1 MTAIALIQDFE
12 NSIMKTSYFC
22 VTGIGTA
29 AGWLYPISLMLANND
44 IKVTECNA
52 VVEAVTDFFN
62 NMCLP
67 GALTSFYNPFGK

>member
-1 MTAIALIQDFE
+1 
-12 NSIMKTSYFC
+12 MKTTYFC

-29 AGWLYPISLMLANND
+29 AGWLYPISVMLANND

-67 GALTSFYNPFGK
+67 GALF